1 MLSRLRN
8 RLILSHVL
16 PLLIILPLMGIA
28 LIFVLENQLF
38 LPNLS
43 GTITGEASL
52 LAQITRQQINIWRD
66 PYEAQSLLDE
76 LSPSLRTRVM
86 FLSPEGRLL
95 ASTDPADADR
105 RGQVIDVPGFS
116 EVLNHDIVS
125 NTNYYSPRLREE
137 SIDVLVPVMGDA
149 NNLVGVVRMTYPY
162 TSVSEEIIRL
172 RYFIAVIL
180 ILSLIVG
187 ALLGSYLALSIANPL
202 QKVTRTIYDL
212 VRGNQREPLPERGPD
227 EIRLLLQAVNSL
239 LKRLHDLEEARRHL
253 LANLVH
259 ELGRPLGALRSA
271 IQALSQGAHQNP
283 ELFEDLLTGM
293 DQEAERLQHLVDDL
307 AHLHDQ
313 VLGTL
318 ELNRQP
324 IQVDQWLPT
333 VLKTWEAAAREK
345 LLRWNVDIAPGLPS
359 IEADPVR
366 LAQIIGNLTS
376 NAVKFTP
383 AGGTI
388 HIKASEENG
397 GISISVEDT
406 GPGISREEWEKVFS
420 PYYRGSQG
428 KRFPQGMGLGLSIAE
443 DLVRAHG
450 GRLELTSS
458 RGIGSKFKV
467 WLPKESDSDPAP
479 EVPENLP
486 SDG

>member
-43 GTITGEASL
+43 RTITSEANL
-52 LAQITRQQINIWRD
+52 LAEITRQEINIWQD
-66 PYEAQSLLDE
+66 PFEAQSLLNE
-76 LSPSLRTRVM
+76 LNPSLRTRVM
-86 FLSPEGRLL
+86 FLTPDARLL
-95 ASTDPADADR
+95 ASTDPADAER
-105 RGQVIDVPGFS
+105 RGQIIDVPGFS
-116 EVLNHDIVS
+116 EALKNQIVTH
-125 NTNYYSPRLREE
+125 TNYYSSRLRTET
-137 SIDVLVPVMGDA
+137 IDVLVPVVA
-149 NNLVGVVRMTYPY
+149 NGNHLVGVVRMSYPY

-172 RYFIAVIL
+172 RYFIAGIL

-187 ALLGSYLALSIANPL
+187 ALLGSYLAVSIANPL

-212 VRGNQREPLPERGPD
+212 ARGDQREALPEQGPD

-271 IQALSQGAHQNP
+271 IQALSQGANQDP
-283 ELFEDLLTGM
+283 ELFEDLLIGM
-293 DQEAERLQHLVDDL
+293 DQEAESLQRLVDDL

-324 IQVDQWLPT
+324 IQVNKWLPT
-333 VLKTWEAAAREK
+333 VLRTWEASAKEK
-345 LLRWNVDIAPGLPS
+345 LLRWHVDIAPDLPT
-359 IEADPVR
+359 IKADPVR
-366 LAQIIGNLTS
+366 MAQIIGNLTS
-376 NAVKFTP
+376 NAIKFTP
-383 AGGTI
+383 PGGSI
-388 HIKASEENG
+388 HITASEENG
-397 GISISVEDT
+397 GLAISVADT
-406 GPGISREEWEKVFS
+406 GPGISQEELEKVFS

-428 KRFPQGMGLGLSIAE
+428 KRFPQGMGLGLSIAY

-450 GRLELTSS
+450 GRLELSSS
-458 RGIGSKFKV
+458 RGMGSKFKV
-467 WLPKESDSDPAP
+467 WIPEETEPTLAQVEPDRKESS
-479 EVPENLP
+479 
-486 SDG
+486 G

>member
-1 MLSRLRN
+1 MLSKLRN

-16 PLLIILPLMGIA
+16 PLLIILPLTGIA

-43 GTITGEASL
+43 KTLTGEANL
-52 LAQITRQQINIWRD
+52 LAQITRQQINIWQD
-66 PYEAQSLLDE
+66 PFEAQSLLNE
-76 LSPSLRTRVM
+76 LSPNLRARVM
-86 FLSPEGRLL
+86 FLSSESRLL
-95 ASTDPADADR
+95 ASTDPADAER
-105 RGQVIDVPGFS
+105 RGQIISVPGFS
-116 EVLNHDIVS
+116 DALTDRVVT
-125 NTNYYSPRLREE
+125 NTNYYSPRLRAET
-137 SIDVLVPVMGDA
+137 IDVLVPVVGNA
-149 NNLVGVVRMTYPY
+149 NNLVGVVRMSYPY
-162 TSVSEEIIRL
+162 TSVSQEIIRL
-172 RYFIAVIL
+172 RYFIAGIL
-180 ILSLIVG
+180 ILSLIIG

-202 QKVTRTIYDL
+202 HKVTHAIYDL
-212 VRGNQREPLPERGPD
+212 VRGNQRDPLPEQGPD
-227 EIRLLLQAVNSL
+227 EIRLLLVAVNTL
-239 LKRLHDLEEARRHL
+239 LKRLHELEEARRHL

-271 IQALSQGAHQNP
+271 IQALSKGANQDP
-283 ELFEDLLTGM
+283 ELFKELLTGM

-324 IQVDQWLPT
+324 IQVSQWLPS
-333 VLKTWEAAAREK
+333 VLKTWEVAAKEK
-345 LLRWNVDIAPGLPS
+345 LLHWKVDIEPDLPS
-359 IEADPVR
+359 IKADPVR

-383 AGGTI
+383 SGGSI

-406 GPGISREEWEKVFS
+406 GPGISREELEKVFS

-443 DLVRAHG
+443 DLVKAHG

-458 RGIGSKFKV
+458 RGIGSKFKI
-467 WLPKESDSDPAP
+467 WLPKNNGAAP
-479 EVPENLP
+479 MQTSPENHP
-486 SDG
+486 PGG